1 MVKSIYGN
9 LYATLLWLRL
19 LAWYLINQCNMKII
33 HAYSCIFYKKYD
45 EGRLDLVVYNLFMEG
60 RMETLENIK
69 YMIKL
74 KFNIQESRKTKDF
87 LGVYYKWGH
96 DTKGSYG
103 KMTIDKDANKL
114 VYGY

>member
-1 MVKSIYGN
+1 
-9 LYATLLWLRL
+9 
-19 LAWYLINQCNMKII
+19 MKII
-33 HAYSCIFYKKYD
+33 HAYSCIFYKKYY

>member
-1 MVKSIYGN
+1 
-9 LYATLLWLRL
+9 
-19 LAWYLINQCNMKII
+19 MKII
-33 HAYSCIFYKKYD
+33 HAYSCIFYKKDD
-45 EGRLDLVVYNLFMEG
+45 EGGLDLVVSFHEYNLFIEG

-96 DTKGSYG
+96 DTKGSYE